1 MKVEANKV
9 VTASYELYVGE
20 DEDREIIEVSDETDP
35 IVFIHGMS
43 GLPEAF
49 ERNLTGLSVG
59 DAFEFSVSPEEGYG
73 EVDTEALIDFPIE
86 HFKIDDGKIPDGML
100 EIGNFIPF
108 SNEEGHRMN
117 GRVVEVHPDLVMLD
131 FNHPLAGETLH
142 FKGKILG
149 IRNANPD
156 EIAHGHVHGHGGVIH

>member
-1 MKVEANKV
+1 MKVEAKKV
-9 VTASYELYVGE
+9 VTANYELYIGDG
-20 DEDREIIEVSDETDP
+20 DEREIIEVSDESDP

-49 ERNLTGLSVG
+49 ERNLIGLSVG
-59 DAFEFSVSPEEGYG
+59 DAFEFSVSAEEGYG

-86 HFKIDDGKIPDGML
+86 NFKIDDGKVPDGML

-117 GRVVEVHPDLVMLD
+117 GRV
-131 FNHPLAGETLH
+131 
-142 FKGKILG
+142 
-149 IRNANPD
+149 
-156 EIAHGHVHGHGGVIH
+156 